1 MGQVSKNYLFGLPV
15 FIFKRNFQHILGN
28 ALSKTQL
35 PGFSKIYS
43 YLIYFLK
50 MLYIEIWLELDQ
62 NLKPIFWVSNP
73 SLMATE
79 NEREE
84 EKKSWN

>member
-1 MGQVSKNYLFGLPV
+1 MQ
-15 FIFKRNFQHILGN
+15 FIHFK
-28 ALSKTQL
+28 
-35 PGFSKIYS
+35 
-43 YLIYFLK
+43 K
-50 MLYIEIWLELDQ
+50 MLYIEICLELDQ

-79 NEREE
+79 NEKEE